1 MEKTIDAHCVTA
13 VVAAET
19 PPPSSLIT
27 LGDTLPCPE
36 GHGGRDGSIVQRP
49 TKDLRSFVVCTTI
62 SQLQVSQPP
71 CVPFRADHRRNQA
84 NYPQ

>member
-27 LGDTLPCPE
+27 LGDTLSCPR
-36 GHGGRDGSIVQRP
+36 GQGSPRWVHRAEAHVTNGAP
-49 TKDLRSFVVCTTI
+49 EVRRRLHCN
-62 SQLQVSQPP
+62 QP
-71 CVPFRADHRRNQA
+71 AKS
-84 NYPQ
+84 